1 MQSCR
6 GKHKSVIPP
15 SNSPPFLPRILAG
28 AQLETGAVHK
38 LCSQQILFIN
48 RQIPSSA
55 RYFRPFQ
62 AKQKDLRY
70 TNYLRSS
77 LSLRY
82 FSGEFLCRIAG
93 GSTKSVLPTRKT
105 VQFRREKCP
114 IAPRGQSRSLIRLA
128 GGRLAISQANRTHS
142 GQLSD
147 GGCWFASPHSK
158 SNFLTLSSVMSHSV
172 PSRAILSLPEDGIK
186 GTPYSLQSS

>member
-1 MQSCR
+1 MHFGRHEQSSDTLTDRLTPRNTLTVTLTVHFIPVFMAGLVFSSQNPPQNAKKTQGISCPESLFGPLYVADLVRFSR
-6 GKHKSVIPP
+6 GEYKNCYPP

-55 RYFRPFQ
+55 RCFRPFQ

-77 LSLRY
+77 LSLRN
-82 FSGEFLCRIAG
+82 FKGEFLCRVVG
-93 GSTKSVLPTRKT
+93 GST
-105 VQFRREKCP
+105 
-114 IAPRGQSRSLIRLA
+114 
-128 GGRLAISQANRTHS
+128 RT
-142 GQLSD
+142 LT
-147 GGCWFASPHSK
+147 SP
-158 SNFLTLSSVMSHSV
+158 
-172 PSRAILSLPEDGIK
+172 
-186 GTPYSLQSS
+186 

>member
-1 MQSCR
+1 MAGLVFSSQNPPQNAKRPKASLALSLFSVHFMWR
-6 GKHKSVIPP
+6 IWFVFRVGNTAAVIPP

-77 LSLRY
+77 LFLRY
-82 FSGEFLCRIAG
+82 FSGEFLCRVVG
-93 GSTKSVLPTRKT
+93 GSTAALTSPWKQLPLRN
-105 VQFRREKCP
+105 RPASSRCLRP
-114 IAPRGQSRSLIRLA
+114 SQS
-128 GGRLAISQANRTHS
+128 GRT
-142 GQLSD
+142 
-147 GGCWFASPHSK
+147 
-158 SNFLTLSSVMSHSV
+158 
-172 PSRAILSLPEDGIK
+172 
-186 GTPYSLQSS
+186 

>member
-1 MQSCR
+1 MQNCR
-6 GKHKSVIPP
+6 GKHKRCYPP

-55 RYFRPFQ
+55 RCFRPFQ
-62 AKQKDLRY
+62 AKRKDLRY

-82 FSGEFLCRIAG
+82 FSGEFLYRVAG
-93 GSTKSVLPTRKT
+93 GSTKFVIPPPIPRHFSLEFWQEAQPKTGSVHELCSQQILFINRQIPSSARCFRPFPDKTKRPKAHELPQ
-105 VQFRREKCP
+105 VF
-114 IAPRGQSRSLIRLA
+114 SFS
-128 GGRLAISQANRTHS
+128 
-142 GQLSD
+142 
-147 GGCWFASPHSK
+147 
-158 SNFLTLSSVMSHSV
+158 TLF
-172 PSRAILSLPEDGIK
+172 
-186 GTPYSLQSS
+186 

>member
-1 MQSCR
+1 MKPGQVVIYRAEKQHVRRIQEKKPASTRYWFGIWRRIKFVNWSYKTKKDLRYTNYLRSSLSLRYFKGEFLCR
-6 GKHKSVIPP
+6 VVGGSTRTVIPP
-15 SNSPPFLPRILAG
+15 SNSPPFLPRIQAG

-55 RYFRPFQ
+55 RCFRPFQ

-82 FSGEFLCRIAG
+82 FSGEFLCRVAG
-93 GSTKSVLPTRKT
+93 GSTGR
-105 VQFRREKCP
+105 
-114 IAPRGQSRSLIRLA
+114 PR
-128 GGRLAISQANRTHS
+128 
-142 GQLSD
+142 
-147 GGCWFASPHSK
+147 
-158 SNFLTLSSVMSHSV
+158 
-172 PSRAILSLPEDGIK
+172 
-186 GTPYSLQSS
+186 